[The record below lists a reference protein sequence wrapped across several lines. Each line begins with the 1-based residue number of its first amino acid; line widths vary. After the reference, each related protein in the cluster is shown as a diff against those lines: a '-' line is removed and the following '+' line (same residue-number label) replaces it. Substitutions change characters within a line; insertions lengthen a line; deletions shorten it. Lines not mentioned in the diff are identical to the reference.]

1 MQEIPGVLT
10 MKENTSSNQAR
21 KTGGVMSVTVS
32 LGAALLLAAALMPV
46 AGCKQSPNA
55 DIVATVNGHAIMKA
69 DLDKA
74 YANQLG
80 QQQPSQAQ
88 STEEADSL
96 RLNLLHD
103 LILEE
108 IIEQRAAKMN
118 LTAPNEEV
126 DAKLAEMKAPYTE
139 EQFQDKLKQSGR
151 TLDEVKHDLHRQ
163 LTVEKLLNKE
173 INSKITVTDSDVTNY
188 FNQHKADFNLMET
201 MYHLA
206 QIQVTTIPSAQPVNL
221 QGSKATSE
229 DEAKK
234 KIQAIKN
241 QLDSGGDFGTIA
253 MNFSENP
260 QNASNGGD
268 MGLLSES
275 QLRSNPAVYA
285 AVTKLKP
292 KQFTDIITFPDP
304 GNPKRIGGYAIFEL
318 LEKLPAG
325 QREINDPR
333 VQQNIRQQLH
343 DGRSQLLKGA
353 YFEMLRDQAKVE
365 NFLAEQIFKN
375 DAR

>member
-1 MQEIPGVLT
+1 MLT

-188 FNQHKADFNLMET
+188 FNQHKADFNLMER

-206 QIQVTTIPSAQPVNL
+206 QS
-221 QGSKATSE
+221 
-229 DEAKK
+229 
-234 KIQAIKN
+234 
-241 QLDSGGDFGTIA
+241 
-253 MNFSENP
+253 
-260 QNASNGGD
+260 
-268 MGLLSES
+268 
-275 QLRSNPAVYA
+275 R
-285 AVTKLKP
+285 
-292 KQFTDIITFPDP
+292 
-304 GNPKRIGGYAIFEL
+304 
-318 LEKLPAG
+318 
-325 QREINDPR
+325 
-333 VQQNIRQQLH
+333 
-343 DGRSQLLKGA
+343 
-353 YFEMLRDQAKVE
+353 
-365 NFLAEQIFKN
+365 
-375 DAR
+375 